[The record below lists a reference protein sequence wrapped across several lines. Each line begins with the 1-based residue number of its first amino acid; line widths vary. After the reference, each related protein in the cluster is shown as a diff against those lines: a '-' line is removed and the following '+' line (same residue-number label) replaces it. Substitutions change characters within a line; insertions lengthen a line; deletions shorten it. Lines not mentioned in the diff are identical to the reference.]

1 MLRGVPHSRQRSG
14 RNFEVDVERIVPEQA
29 HRHRLNETSDAYFVA
44 RSEYQQEVPRVHN
57 GFRALTWRRHQ

>member
-1 MLRGVPHSRQRSG
+1 MLRGVPDSWQCSG

-29 HRHRLNETSDAYFVA
+29 HRHRLNETSDGYLVG
-44 RSEYQQEVPRVHN
+44 RSEYQQELSRVHN